1 MAAAPLFT
9 PSELTD
15 LKERIQSGTDLPKG
29 FQDLRVWRLSE
40 EGRSPVPDALYR
52 AVLGHCRHARPPQA
66 YATRNL
72 GLAQEVVQ
80 CYFSDALIAS
90 SRSLPLAEV
99 RGVLQ
104 ASSRAGDAEGA
115 LGLLRFLIGQSQERG
130 GGAGPARTL
139 LDEFLF
145 FLVVKSCCVEGDGGV
160 TVVKNTRALSAVAP
174 LLGEMEGLGI
184 PKSSFL
190 YSAALKGYGRMGWKD
205 RVEELGKEM
214 LGRRQEVKVD
224 LVAMNSLLDALA
236 RCGEVGRAQ
245 EILLEMARG
254 RPVAAAAAPAA
265 ESAVVSGSFSI
276 GEQLGGESF
285 AGAAP
290 AAEPVPALLPALP
303 RPDLYSYNIV
313 LRALGQTDLGAALG
327 LYRDMQQEGIQPDV
341 VTINTLVAGCVKT
354 RNLKRALLILESSS
368 VPASVE
374 GYSALLG
381 GLAARGDLREAQE
394 VLEKMIEGGV
404 KPNVRTYTALLQGA
418 AAVGEMGVVFETFGR
433 MKEQGREDAAV
444 RPTVWTYN
452 ALMTALAK
460 AGQVQAMLALK
471 DEMTNP
477 TAGAAAGAA
486 AVAPDVVTCNT
497 LLDALLFETDPPRIR
512 QAEAL
517 FLEMLEDGPFPDQ
530 YTFSILLRAY
540 TPPLP
545 SSRPPSPPRS
555 SVDLL
560 TRLPGALL
568 QRGGGRG
575 GEDGLVLAAAAADV
589 AAFDAAYASA
599 RPPPSD
605 ILPGPDRL
613 LELMSKKHD
622 LGLLLDT
629 TAVNS
634 LLLAFIKSGAIK
646 RSLEV
651 FHDFKKGNLTNGA
664 LASSSLPSSSS
675 SMRERR
681 RGKPDVVTYT
691 ILVKGVAASDNVY
704 AGSKIMQLYREM
716 RRDFEIAP
724 DLQLAYALVNSFASA
739 RSRVGGLGMEDLE
752 EVLNDLREFGWRSD
766 TLARLEKRASS
777 YVGLYSE
784 AWKEGQGG
792 RRGGRGGGGREEKA
806 SDRLF
811 DKYGWNKFESGY
823 NFFA

>member
-1 MAAAPLFT
+1 
-9 PSELTD
+9 
-15 LKERIQSGTDLPKG
+15 
-29 FQDLRVWRLSE
+29 
-40 EGRSPVPDALYR
+40 VPDALYR
-52 AVLGHCRHARPPQA
+52 AVLDHCRHARPPQA
-66 YATRNL
+66 YATSNL

-80 CYFSDALIAS
+80 CYFTDALISS

-115 LGLLRFLIGQSQERG
+115 FGLLRFLIGQSQERG
-130 GGAGPARTL
+130 GGAGPAHTL

-145 FLVVKSCCVEGDGGV
+145 FLVVKACCVEGDGGA
-160 TVVKNTRALSAVAP
+160 TVVKNTRALSSVAP

-184 PKSSFL
+184 AKSSFL

-205 RVEELGKEM
+205 RVEELGEEM
-214 LGRRQEVKVD
+214 LRRRGEVKVD
-224 LVAMNSLLDALA
+224 LVALNSLLDAMA
-236 RCGEVGRAQ
+236 RCGEVGRAK

-254 RPVAAAAAPAA
+254 RPAAAAAAAAAVPAVAAAA
-265 ESAVVSGSFSI
+265 VMSGSFSI
-276 GEQLGGESF
+276 GEQLGGGAF
-285 AGAAP
+285 AAAAAV
-290 AAEPVPALLPALP
+290 AAEPVPALLPSLP

-327 LYRDMQQEGIQPDV
+327 LYRDMQQDGVKPDV

-354 RNLKRALLILESSS
+354 GNLKRALLILESSS

-374 GYSALLG
+374 GYSAVLG
-381 GLAARGDLREAQE
+381 GLAARGNLNEAQE
-394 VLEKMIEGGV
+394 VLEKMIKGGM

-433 MKEQGREDAAV
+433 MKEQGREDPGV

-452 ALMTALAK
+452 ALMAALAK
-460 AGQVQAMLALK
+460 AGKVQAMLALK
-471 DEMTNP
+471 EEMTNP
-477 TAGAAAGAA
+477 TAAAAAAGGGVG

-497 LLDALLFETDPPRIR
+497 VLDALLFKTDPPRIR

-545 SSRPPSPPRS
+545 STRPPPPPRS
-555 SVDLL
+555 PVDLL

-575 GEDGLVLAAAAADV
+575 GEDGLALAAAAADV

-605 ILPGPDRL
+605 VLPGPDRL
-613 LELMSKKHD
+613 LELMCKRHD

-651 FHDFKKGNLTNGA
+651 FDHFKKGNLTNFA
-664 LASSSLPSSSS
+664 LASSSSTSSSLPPS
-675 SMRERR
+675 RERR

-691 ILVKGVAASDNVY
+691 ILVKGVAASDNMY

-716 RRDFEIAP
+716 RGEFDIAP

-752 EVLNDLREFGWRSD
+752 EVLNDLKELGWRSD

-792 RRGGRGGGGREEKA
+792 RRGGRREGGGREEKA

>member
-1 MAAAPLFT
+1 M
-9 PSELTD
+9 
-15 LKERIQSGTDLPKG
+15 
-29 FQDLRVWRLSE
+29 
-40 EGRSPVPDALYR
+40 PDALYR
-52 AVLGHCRHARPPQA
+52 AVLNHCRHARPPNA

-80 CYFSDALIAS
+80 CYFTDALISS

-145 FLVVKSCCVEGDGGV
+145 FLVVKACCVEGDGGV
-160 TVVKNTRALSAVAP
+160 TMVKNTRALSAVAP

-205 RVEELGKEM
+205 RVEEMGEEM
-214 LGRRQEVKVD
+214 LRRRGEVKVD

-236 RCGEVGRAQ
+236 RCGEVGRAK

-254 RPVAAAAAPAA
+254 RPAGAPAAAAAVPAVAAAA
-265 ESAVVSGSFSI
+265 VMSGSFSI
-276 GEQLGGESF
+276 GDQLGGGSF
-285 AGAAP
+285 AAA
-290 AAEPVPALLPALP
+290 AVAVEPVPALLPSLP

-327 LYRDMQQEGIQPDV
+327 LYRDMQQDGVKPDV

-354 RNLKRALLILESSS
+354 GNLKRALLILESSS

-381 GLAARGDLREAQE
+381 GLATRGDLKEAQE
-394 VLEKMIEGGV
+394 VLEKMIKGGV

-433 MKEQGREDAAV
+433 MKEQGREDPSV

-452 ALMTALAK
+452 ALMAALAK
-460 AGQVQAMLALK
+460 AGKVQAMLALK
-471 DEMTNP
+471 EEMTNP
-477 TAGAAAGAA
+477 TTATAAA
-486 AVAPDVVTCNT
+486 APDVVTCNT
-497 LLDALLFETDPPRIR
+497 LLDALLFKTDPPRIR

-545 SSRPPSPPRS
+545 STRPPPPPRS
-555 SVDLL
+555 PVDLL

-575 GEDGLVLAAAAADV
+575 GEDGLTLAAAAADV

-605 ILPGPDRL
+605 VLPGPDRL
-613 LELMSKKHD
+613 LELMSKRHD

-634 LLLAFIKSGAIK
+634 ILLAFIKSGAIK

-651 FHDFKKGNLTNGA
+651 FDNFKKGNLTNFA
-664 LASSSLPSSSS
+664 LASSSSSPSSSLPPS
-675 SMRERR
+675 RERR

-691 ILVKGVAASDNVY
+691 ILLKGVAASDNMY

-716 RRDFEIAP
+716 RREFGIAP

-752 EVLNDLREFGWRSD
+752 EVLSDLKELGWRSD
-766 TLARLEKRASS
+766 TLSRLETRASS

-784 AWKEGQGG
+784 AWKEGQSG
-792 RRGGRGGGGREEKA
+792 RGGRGGEGGREEKA